1 MRVVFLGT
9 PTFAIPALQR
19 LIEHSYEI
27 CGVFTQPDRP
37 SGRGQKLQA
46 SPIKTL
52 ALEYGFQVY
61 QPDKIRNDENRGIF
75 EKLCPDFIV
84 TAAYGQILPL
94 WMLQSARLA
103 TVNIH
108 ASLLPKYRGASP
120 IARAILNGDEFTG
133 ITTMMMEESLDSGPI
148 LLQQSVA
155 IPLTITTGE
164 LTEEL
169 SMVGGN
175 LLLQTLTGLMNR
187 TIQPATQDESRVSW
201 APRITKEM
209 APVSWEK
216 RSLDI
221 HNQIRAMN
229 PWPVASTR
237 FRGEPLFLWRSFPG
251 NKPSDS
257 LQKPGAFVS
266 LSDSGILIE
275 CGNGS
280 VLEVLEVQRP
290 GKSRVSGRDFAN
302 GARLHANELIFQ

>member
-9 PTFAIPALQR
+9 PSFAVPALQK

-52 ALEYGFQVY
+52 ALKYGLQVY
-61 QPDKIRNDENRGIF
+61 QPDRIRNDENRGIF
-75 EKLCPDFIV
+75 EKLCPDFVI
-84 TAAYGQILPL
+84 TTAYGQILPL
-94 WMLQSARLA
+94 WILQSARLA

-148 LLQQSVA
+148 LLQQSVE
-155 IPLTITTGE
+155 IPFTITTGE
-164 LTEEL
+164 LTETL
-169 SMVGGN
+169 SVVGAN
-175 LLLQTLTGLMNR
+175 LLLQTLAGLKNGS
-187 TIQPATQDESRVSW
+187 IQPSIQDESQVSW

-209 APVSWEK
+209 APISWEK

-237 FRGEPLFLWRSFPG
+237 FQGEPIFLWRSCPG
-251 NKPSDS
+251 NDPCGSR
-257 LQKPGAFVS
+257 QKPGAFIA

-280 VLEVLEVQRP
+280 ILEILEVQRP

-302 GARLHANELIFQ
+302 GARLHAGEFIFQ